1 MDDGRSVTVCFC
13 LLLSNSSV
21 FDSKSCTHLYSELGD
36 GAYSSYSAF
45 VSFRC
50 LLLCSGLLFFS
61 SPFSLTTHTTRYIGC
76 VVNVIIARLLLAS
89 VESGHS

>member
-50 LLLCSGLLFFS
+50 LLLCSGLLFFF
-61 SPFSLTTHTTRYIGC
+61 FSFFLDNTHNTIYRMCCECDYC
-76 VVNVIIARLLLAS
+76 AVVAS
-89 VESGHS
+89 